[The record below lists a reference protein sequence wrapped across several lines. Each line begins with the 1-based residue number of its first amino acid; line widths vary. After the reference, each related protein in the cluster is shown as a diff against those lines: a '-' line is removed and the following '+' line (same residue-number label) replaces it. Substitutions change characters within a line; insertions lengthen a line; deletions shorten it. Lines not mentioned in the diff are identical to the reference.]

1 MKKLISAVAVCC
13 AFSVY
18 GIVTNSDAKL
28 NDIEMLEKKINALKA
43 ERTNTEN
50 KLSSV
55 FELDEVKTYIE
66 KKKGLKN
73 ETKIPEIPTKSPQST
88 FLKKL
93 LEELEETE
101 HDVKALKSATV
112 VQKLESEINNIN
124 LNIDKANIKLI
135 KAEIK
140 AGKTPKI
147 PLELANAVLKL
158 TKSSL
163 KSIEAGHKYAQAQL
177 KEKEARIKYLETNI
191 KTQEEREKSTINDL
205 YIKSIELA
213 DLELIE
219 IMSRLEFE
227 KARGETAQARI
238 NDVEACAKYF
248 CKPMAELR
256 KTYLKFEKVVDEK
269 NFVSFLKHE

>member
-1 MKKLISAVAVCC
+1 MKRIILAILVCC
-13 AFSVY
+13 VFSVHV
-18 GIVTNSDAKL
+18 IATNSNAKL
-28 NDIEMLEKKINALKA
+28 NDIEMIEQKINALKA

-73 ETKIPEIPTKSPQST
+73 ETKIPEIPTKAPQST

-191 KTQEEREKSTINDL
+191 KTQEEREKSTTNDL
-205 YIKSIELA
+205 YIKRLEFA
-213 DLELIE
+213 ELELIE
-219 IMSRLEFE
+219 IMSRLKFE
-227 KARGETAQARI
+227 KVRGETAQARI
-238 NDVEACAKYF
+238 NDVETYAKHYG
-248 CKPMAELR
+248 KAYTELR
-256 KTYLKFEKVVDEK
+256 KTYLKFDKVVDEK